1 MIDTDNSGQITYEE
15 LKDGLKIFGANLTES
30 EFHALM
36 QAVSVISE
44 SPGLKDLYYQIKTK

>member
-15 LKDGLKIFGANLTES
+15 LKDGLKNFGANLAES

-44 SPGLKDLYYQIKTK
+44 SPGLKDLY

>member
-15 LKDGLKIFGANLTES
+15 LKTGLKRFGANLAET

-36 QAVSVISE
+36 QVVSFILE
-44 SPGLKDLYYQIKTK
+44 SPYKGLY